1 VLLLTGDVGGTKT
14 HLALC
19 RLEGG
24 RFEMGAQRVYPSAA
38 FSGLEDAV
46 LRFRSEVSEAAD
58 VEAAGFGVAG
68 PVFRGR
74 CQLTNLP
81 WRVLDAEDLTTRLG
95 CRVRVL
101 NDFEAVGFGV
111 PGLSLDPC
119 DGEVLTV
126 QRGDRIDDAPIAVL
140 GAGTGL
146 GEALVLP
153 ASEGA
158 PLRVVPGEGGHCDF
172 APQSALEAELL
183 AHLRVRHGHVSWE
196 RVLSGPGLGALL
208 DFFMQRAPE
217 RVSPDLAA
225 RRAAEDPAAVA
236 TGLAAAGDALCAEAV
251 DLFLALYGAEAG
263 NLGLRHL
270 ARGGVYLAGGI
281 GRRIAD
287 RLAADDGPFL
297 RGFRD
302 KGRFAALMA
311 TLPVHLVLSDDV
323 ALRGAAAAAAQRRAT
338 T

>member
-1 VLLLTGDVGGTKT
+1 VLLLTGDIGGTKT
-14 HLALC
+14 HLALS
-19 RLEGG
+19 RLEAG
-24 RFEMGAQRVYPSAA
+24 RLEIGAQRVYPSSA
-38 FSGLEDAV
+38 FSGLDEAV
-46 LRFRSEVSEAAD
+46 ERFRGEVAEACDA
-58 VEAAGFGVAG
+58 EAAGFGVAG

-74 CQLTNLP
+74 CRLTNLP
-81 WRVLDAEDLTTRLG
+81 WRDLDAAELTSRLG
-95 CRVRVL
+95 CPVRLV
-101 NDFEAVGFGV
+101 NDFEALGFGI
-111 PGLSLDPC
+111 PGLSLDPD
-119 DGEVLTV
+119 DGEVYTV
-126 QRGDRIDDAPIAVL
+126 QRGERVPDAPIGVL

-146 GEALVLP
+146 GLALVLP
-153 ASEGA
+153 ASEAG

-183 AHLRVRHGHVSWE
+183 AHLRARHGHVSWE

-217 RVSPDLAA
+217 RVTPDLSS

-236 TGLAAAGDALCAEAV
+236 TRGAAAGDALCAEAV

-270 ARGGVYLAGGI
+270 ARGGIYLAGGI

-287 RLAADDGPFL
+287 RLAAEDGPFL
-297 RGFRD
+297 RGFRE

-311 TLPVHLVLSDDV
+311 TLPVHLVLAEDI
-323 ALRGAAAAAAQRRAT
+323 ALRGAAFAAAQRAAT

>member
-19 RLEGG
+19 VFESG
-24 RFEMGAQRVYPSAA
+24 RCRIGAQRVYPSAA
-38 FSGLEDAV
+38 FSALEDAV
-46 LRFRSEVSEAAD
+46 ARFRAEVPEAVGAQ
-58 VEAAGFGVAG
+58 AAGFGVAG

-74 CQLTNLP
+74 CRLTNLP
-81 WRVLDAEDLTTRLG
+81 WRALDARELSTRLL
-95 CRVRVL
+95 CPVRVI

-111 PGLSLDPC
+111 PGLSLDPA
-119 DGEVLTV
+119 DGEVRVV
-126 QRGDRIDDAPIAVL
+126 QGGDRVDDAPMAVL

-153 ASEGA
+153 AGEGGA
-158 PLRVVPGEGGHCDF
+158 LRVVPGEGGHCDF
-172 APQSALEAELL
+172 APQSALESELL

-208 DFFMQRAPE
+208 DFFMQRAPD
-217 RVSPDLAA
+217 RVTPDLAA

-236 TGLAAAGDALCAEAV
+236 TSAAAAGDALCAEAV

-287 RLAADDGPFL
+287 RVADAEGPFL

-311 TLPVHLVLSDDV
+311 ALPVYLVLDDLV
-323 ALRGAAAAAAQRRAT
+323 ALRGAATAAASSVAAT
-338 T
+338 